1 MYSDTVVVLTMSGN
15 GFTILL
21 TRFFLFLLQD
31 VIEKGKPVLWS
42 PSLHKKVVRVL
53 NGNKVEDKVTQFLIA
68 ILECIANNILRVR
81 MDVEWNKKHVV
92 IIRFSQRGRNS
103 EILRSLGRK
112 QSNGMRTKLV

>member
-1 MYSDTVVVLTMSGN
+1 MYSHTVVVLTMSGHDVSSPSSS
-15 GFTILL
+15 L
-21 TRFFLFLLQD
+21 TFFLFLLQD

-81 MDVEWNKKHVV
+81 MDVDVE
-92 IIRFSQRGRNS
+92 
-103 EILRSLGRK
+103 
-112 QSNGMRTKLV
+112 

>member
-1 MYSDTVVVLTMSGN
+1 MYSDTVIGLTMSGY

-21 TRFFLFLLQD
+21 TTFFFFFLLQD

-81 MDVEWNKKHVV
+81 MDVDCGCQMKS
-92 IIRFSQRGRNS
+92 IFF
-103 EILRSLGRK
+103 
-112 QSNGMRTKLV
+112 

>member
-1 MYSDTVVVLTMSGN
+1 MVSPSSSLH
-15 GFTILL
+15 
-21 TRFFLFLLQD
+21 FFLSLLQD

-81 MDVEWNKKHVV
+81 MDVDCGCQMKS
-92 IIRFSQRGRNS
+92 IFF
-103 EILRSLGRK
+103 
-112 QSNGMRTKLV
+112 

>member
-81 MDVEWNKKHVV
+81 MDVE
-92 IIRFSQRGRNS
+92 
-103 EILRSLGRK
+103 
-112 QSNGMRTKLV
+112 